1 MKETRETRVIEEPK
15 VLVKKNEDKT
25 KNQGGSNLKT
35 ILENVAKLAFDVL
48 VIGGA
53 TVLSGALA
61 LYVKNKSKDA
71 FNEAMRQQKEIKR
84 ASKEKIVASIKSF
97 Q

>member
-1 MKETRETRVIEEPK
+1 MKETRETRVIEEPE
-15 VLVKKNEDKT
+15 VLTEKKNQL
-25 KNQGGSNLKT
+25 NQGGSNLKT
-35 ILENVAKLAFDVL
+35 ILGNAGKLGFDVL
-48 VIGGA
+48 LIGGA

-71 FNEAMRQQKEIKR
+71 FNEAMRQQKEIR
-84 ASKEKIVASIKSF
+84 RMSKEKVVTSIKSF